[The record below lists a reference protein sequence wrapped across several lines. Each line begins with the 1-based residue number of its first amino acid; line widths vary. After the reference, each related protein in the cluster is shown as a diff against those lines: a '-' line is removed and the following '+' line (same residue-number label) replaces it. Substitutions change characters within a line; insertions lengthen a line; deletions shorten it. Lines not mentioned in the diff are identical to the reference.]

1 LRNRLPSKTINNLR
15 SAREVLVERGKGRT
29 YLLLGLFLV
38 SPLPSAQLFE
48 AAGLLMIPL
57 PPLMLAFMCGR
68 LVSYSLWVGG
78 ASALRETG
86 VGDIMKEGFASPWAI
101 ALEVVLV
108 GGVILLTQIDWS
120 KYSRRPPNEPEAASD

>member
-1 LRNRLPSKTINNLR
+1 
-15 SAREVLVERGKGRT
+15 
-29 YLLLGLFLV
+29 
-38 SPLPSAQLFE
+38 
-48 AAGLLMIPL
+48 MIPL

-108 GGVILLTQIDWS
+108 GGIILLTQIDWS

>member
-1 LRNRLPSKTINNLR
+1 MVQAATG
-15 SAREVLVERGKGRT
+15 SASGPAIAVAA
-29 YLLLGLFLV
+29 
-38 SPLPSAQLFE
+38 PL
-48 AAGLLMIPL
+48 AASSSG
-57 PPLMLAFMCGR
+57 AAAAAR
-68 LVSYSLWVGG
+68 VGG